1 MGNVVRNIGI
11 TLCGD
16 RYTHG
21 EDHFVMYED
30 IKSLCCIPEANIIL
44 LSPLYF
50 SKKINK
56 FSC

>member
-21 EDHFVMYED
+21 EDYFVMYED
-30 IKSLCCIPEANIIL
+30 IKSLCCIPETNIIL
-44 LSPLYF
+44 
-50 SKKINK
+50 
-56 FSC
+56 